1 MTTCCTQ
8 KETRVFWLDSIGI
21 LFVLHQISAHV
32 VCKTWWPWI
41 TCLVFYFFN
50 RDWFPHFELSGT
62 YLVNCYVSQKIWPT
76 YDSVYPLSNCKSATM
91 ICKYWVKIL
100 LLLLWFIHFFVCY
113 FPLEVRFLTFT
124 NCKELCK
131 ASYTLKIEE
140 KSKDKRQMTN

>member
-62 YLVNCYVSQKIWPT
+62 WSTAMSAKKFDPLTTQSIH
-76 YDSVYPLSNCKSATM
+76 YPIANLPQ
-91 ICKYWVKIL
+91 ICKYWEKIL
-100 LLLLWFIHFFVCY
+100 LLLLWFVHFFVCY